1 MNTRTK
7 SSATFYRRIVQAK
20 DNKLVVYLVTRYM
33 TYFIKF
39 LTSLLLANK
48 LGPTNYGIWGYILLL
63 ISYFGMINF
72 GLSNSMNI
80 ILVQNRDNNNVQNEY
95 IKNDMLLVTILGC
108 FIMTLLLVYV
118 CTGMSWFS
126 KYTISY
132 EFLIICIIAILAHF
146 NTNLV
151 NISRVKN
158 DFYRIAFN
166 QSIIPILS
174 FICVLFFDDRSLL
187 MALLLTSLI
196 GNSVSLFVFLYH
208 KSFSFSGNI
217 SKEKCKQIVSKGW
230 WLFIYNLFF
239 YLILVSTRT
248 LITRFYSIEDFG
260 FFSFSFTLGDAV
272 LLLFQ
277 AVSNVVFPKV
287 LAKLGDKGA
296 NKKNTIK
303 LIDSTYVMAAYFAV
317 LFVCCLFPVILL
329 LFPEYQSCNV
339 CMSLVAITMA
349 LYTNSYAYT
358 SYLMINNKERL
369 LAGVALFCL
378 AVNVLLA
385 LLIINVL
392 KMPYSYVI
400 LSTMISYCLFYV
412 LCAKFVQRIAKEK
425 ISVLNWRLHIPTLC
439 ALILTVSGLG
449 KYVFVALLFFVI
461 VNQQNVKSFF
471 SFVRAIWKDYRIINV

>member
-1 MNTRTK
+1 MN
-7 SSATFYRRIVQAK
+7 V
-20 DNKLVVYLVTRYM
+20 
-33 TYFIKF
+33 
-39 LTSLLLANK
+39 
-48 LGPTNYGIWGYILLL
+48 
-63 ISYFGMINF
+63 
-72 GLSNSMNI
+72 
-80 ILVQNRDNNNVQNEY
+80 ILVQNRENNSVQNEY
-95 IKNDMLLVTILGC
+95 IKNDMFLVTILGC

-132 EFLIICIIAILAHF
+132 EFLIICIIAVMAHF
-146 NTNLV
+146 NTNLTI
-151 NISRVKN
+151 ISRVKN
-158 DFYRIAFN
+158 DFYRIAFY

-174 FICVLFFDDRSLL
+174 FICVLFFDDRNLL
-187 MALLLTSLI
+187 MALLLTYLT
-196 GNSVSLFVFLYH
+196 GNSVSLFVFLYR

-217 SKEKCKQIVSKGW
+217 SKEKCNQILSKGW

-248 LITRFYSIEDFG
+248 LISRFYSIEDFG

-277 AVSNVVFPKV
+277 AAANVVFPKV
-287 LAKLGDKGA
+287 LAKLGDKGGS
-296 NKKNTIK
+296 KKKTIK
-303 LIDSTYVMAAYFAV
+303 LIDSTYVMAVYFAV

-329 LFPEYQSCNV
+329 LFPEYQSCNI

-358 SYLMINNKERL
+358 SYLMTNNKERL
-369 LAGVALFCL
+369 LAGIALFCL

-392 KMPYSYVI
+392 ELPYSYVI
-400 LSTMISYCLFYV
+400 LSTMISYYMFYV

-425 ISVLNWRLHIPTLC
+425 ISVFNWRLHIPTIC
-439 ALILTVSGLG
+439 ALILIVTGLS
-449 KYVFVALLFFVI
+449 KYVFVALLFYVI
-461 VNQQNVKSFF
+461 VNRQNFKSLI
-471 SFVRAIWKDYRIINV
+471 SFVRNIWKDYRIINV

>member
-1 MNTRTK
+1 MNTGTK
-7 SSATFYRRIVQAK
+7 SSSKFFRYIVQAK

-33 TYFIKF
+33 TYFIQF

-48 LGPTNYGIWGYILLL
+48 LGPTNYGIWGFILLL
-63 ISYFGMINF
+63 ISYFNMINF
-72 GLSNSMNI
+72 GLSNSMNV
-80 ILVQNRDNNNVQNEY
+80 ILVQNRENNSVQNEY
-95 IKNDMLLVTILGC
+95 IKNDMFLVTILGC

-132 EFLIICIIAILAHF
+132 EFLIICIIAVMAHF
-146 NTNLV
+146 NTNLTI
-151 NISRVKN
+151 ISRVKN
-158 DFYRIAFN
+158 DFYRIAFY

-174 FICVLFFDDRSLL
+174 FICVLFFDDRNLL
-187 MALLLTSLI
+187 MALLLTYLT
-196 GNSVSLFVFLYH
+196 GNSVSLFVFLYR

-217 SKEKCKQIVSKGW
+217 SKEKCNQILSKGW

-248 LITRFYSIEDFG
+248 LISRFYSIEDFG

-277 AVSNVVFPKV
+277 AAANVVFPKV
-287 LAKLGDKGA
+287 LAKLGDKGGS
-296 NKKNTIK
+296 KKKTIK
-303 LIDSTYVMAAYFAV
+303 LIDSTYVMAVYFAV

-329 LFPEYQSCNV
+329 LFPEYQSCNI

-358 SYLMINNKERL
+358 SYLMTNNKERL
-369 LAGVALFCL
+369 LAGIALFCL

-392 KMPYSYVI
+392 ELPYSYVI
-400 LSTMISYCLFYV
+400 LSTMISYYMFYV

-425 ISVLNWRLHIPTLC
+425 ISVFNWRLHIPTIC
-439 ALILTVSGLG
+439 ALILIVTGLS
-449 KYVFVALLFFVI
+449 KYVFVALLFYVI
-461 VNQQNVKSFF
+461 VNRQNFKSLI
-471 SFVRAIWKDYRIINV
+471 SFVRNIWKDYRIINV

>member
-1 MNTRTK
+1 
-7 SSATFYRRIVQAK
+7 
-20 DNKLVVYLVTRYM
+20 M
-33 TYFIKF
+33 TYFIQF

-48 LGPTNYGIWGYILLL
+48 LGPTNYGIWGFILLL
-63 ISYFGMINF
+63 ISYFNMINF
-72 GLSNSMNI
+72 GLSNSMNV
-80 ILVQNRDNNNVQNEY
+80 ILVQNRENNSVQNEY
-95 IKNDMLLVTILGC
+95 IKNDMFLVTILGC

-132 EFLIICIIAILAHF
+132 EFLIICIIAVMAHF
-146 NTNLV
+146 NTNLTI
-151 NISRVKN
+151 ISRVKN
-158 DFYRIAFN
+158 DFYRIAFY

-174 FICVLFFDDRSLL
+174 FICVLFFDDRNLL
-187 MALLLTSLI
+187 MALLLTYLT
-196 GNSVSLFVFLYH
+196 GNSVSLFVFLYR

-217 SKEKCKQIVSKGW
+217 SKEKCNQILSKGW

-248 LITRFYSIEDFG
+248 LISRFYSIEDFG

-277 AVSNVVFPKV
+277 AAANVVFPKV
-287 LAKLGDKGA
+287 LAKLGDKGGS
-296 NKKNTIK
+296 KKKTIK
-303 LIDSTYVMAAYFAV
+303 LIDSTYVMAVYFAV

-329 LFPEYQSCNV
+329 LFPEYQSCNI

-358 SYLMINNKERL
+358 SYLMTNNKERL
-369 LAGVALFCL
+369 LAGIALFCL

-392 KMPYSYVI
+392 ELPYSYVI
-400 LSTMISYCLFYV
+400 LSTMISYYMFYV

-425 ISVLNWRLHIPTLC
+425 ISVFNWRLHIPTIC
-439 ALILTVSGLG
+439 ALILIVTGLS
-449 KYVFVALLFFVI
+449 KYVFVALLFYVI
-461 VNQQNVKSFF
+461 VNRQNFKSLI
-471 SFVRAIWKDYRIINV
+471 SFVRNIWKDYRIINV